1 MFHANVNRYLEM
13 SGHSM
18 RIKANT
24 APTIGGLRGASLYPT
39 GGLEESYSP
48 GVSSPQVVDGVA
60 SGMGEE
66 EGEEKGWRQEDG
78 STISLNKCGW
88 TARERAVGYEQAEGG
103 RNVGDRKS
111 HGDADM
117 GDIWQNM
124 HHSASSD
131 SACRISSVIESC
143 GSPQRGGGAHV
154 PAADVSQWYM
164 MPDVVEVVLLRLRD
178 GKDLG
183 KCCGVNRMWGRHAS
197 SEAIWQQLVFR
208 RWCPVGHLKRV
219 ADGPLTQNNFWK
231 KIYTQWHQS
240 ARQPSTNYSG
250 DRFPSFATSARK
262 NCKTR
267 RFERFQAGR
276 FSTKPT
282 SNAGGD
288 RPLHLKGQ
296 SDSALNV
303 SAGVWVNIVHSPD
316 CSLELDPDANT
327 SFLALHIVVQNF
339 AAVPISLSAV
349 DGVQLR
355 LKSGAA
361 CPALYRNH
369 THAPTQP
376 PTHPHPP
383 QPDSGAPLQHLPT
396 AVARVASPATPAAPA
411 APPTLLAVAQGGVV
425 AEDPREL
432 EAARVALEQWDFAV
446 VGPCFFALP
455 GHVRFEPEAL
465 EMCDQLVVAVERR
478 VSNESLT
485 REHARFDLAQA
496 TEITGRRRE
505 ITAPFD
511 ESRIWKHYAEVG

>member
-1 MFHANVNRYLEM
+1 
-13 SGHSM
+13 
-18 RIKANT
+18 
-24 APTIGGLRGASLYPT
+24 
-39 GGLEESYSP
+39 
-48 GVSSPQVVDGVA
+48 
-60 SGMGEE
+60 
-66 EGEEKGWRQEDG
+66 
-78 STISLNKCGW
+78 
-88 TARERAVGYEQAEGG
+88 
-103 RNVGDRKS
+103 
-111 HGDADM
+111 
-117 GDIWQNM
+117 
-124 HHSASSD
+124 
-131 SACRISSVIESC
+131 
-143 GSPQRGGGAHV
+143 
-154 PAADVSQWYM
+154 
-164 MPDVVEVVLLRLRD
+164 
-178 GKDLG
+178 
-183 KCCGVNRMWGRHAS
+183 
-197 SEAIWQQLVFR
+197 
-208 RWCPVGHLKRV
+208 
-219 ADGPLTQNNFWK
+219 
-231 KIYTQWHQS
+231 
-240 ARQPSTNYSG
+240 
-250 DRFPSFATSARK
+250 
-262 NCKTR
+262 
-267 RFERFQAGR
+267 
-276 FSTKPT
+276 
-282 SNAGGD
+282 
-288 RPLHLKGQ
+288 
-296 SDSALNV
+296 
-303 SAGVWVNIVHSPD
+303 VNIVHSPD

-396 AVARVASPATPAAPA
+396 AVAGVASPATPAAPA